1 MKLLAI
7 DFETTGLMLH
17 PDAKLPLQPRAIEWG
32 AVLVDEDG
40 TVLEEQSFLINPGQ
54 EIEAVITSITGI
66 TNEMLADKPRFA
78 EVLPAIRAIME
89 KADVL
94 AAHNLPFDR
103 SILEVELRH
112 EKCEAFPWP
121 QRELCTVQAYQQK
134 WGRRPKL
141 LELYEFV
148 IGVPL
153 AQTHRALD
161 DVKALAEIIIKDRL
175 LDLFEGIHS

>member
-1 MKLLAI
+1 MRLLAI
-7 DFETTGLMLH
+7 DFETTGLLLH

-32 AVLVDEDG
+32 AALVDEDG

-54 EIEAVITSITGI
+54 DIDAVITGITGI
-66 TNEMLADKPRFA
+66 TNEMLVDKPRFI
-78 EVLPAIRAIME
+78 EVLPQIRAIME

-103 SILEVELRH
+103 GILETELRH
-112 EKCEAFPWP
+112 AKCHDFPWP
-121 QRELCTVQAYQQK
+121 KRELCTAQTYQQQ
-134 WGRRPKL
+134 WGRRPRL
-141 LELYEFV
+141 LDLYEAV

-161 DVKALAEIIIKDRL
+161 DVKALAEIIIKEQL
-175 LDLFEGIHS
+175 LALFEGIHS